1 MLTAVNKLE
10 YLKTMIEFA
19 KSKDA
24 ELEQVLIINN
34 IDWQEYESLLNFVED
49 DGGIRLK
56 YLEGNLEV
64 MSPSG
69 IHEFHKENIGI
80 LLECYFLTTGIRF
93 YSLGSKTFRLQKKS
107 RGIEPDKSYCI
118 NNRKEIPDLA
128 IEVVVTSGGI
138 DSLNIYKKLGVSE
151 VWFWEKEE
159 LKVYI
164 LEEEEYIQVN
174 KSRLL
179 PHLDLNLFASYIN
192 YDEPFDAVLEFKAK
206 ITKLNS

>member
-80 LLECYFLTTGIRF
+80 LLECYFLITGIRF

-107 RGIEPDKSYCI
+107 RVIEPNKSYCI

-128 IEVVVTSGGI
+128 IEFVVTSGGI
-138 DSLNIYKKLGVSE
+138 DSLNIYKKLGFSE